1 MLKLS
6 LRIYLIFFYKL
17 LKIFISSKY
26 FLFLLIELYLITI
39 IKSYIIL
46 PIFIFILLAIL
57 LLLYYWLKK
66 MYLSI
71 ILNSLIQ
78 LIRYI
83 IGKILFKY
91 SIIILDGLLF
101 FLQKITNNIWQFILL
116 FS

>member
-1 MLKLS
+1 
-6 LRIYLIFFYKL
+6 
-17 LKIFISSKY
+17 
-26 FLFLLIELYLITI
+26 
-39 IKSYIIL
+39 
-46 PIFIFILLAIL
+46 
-57 LLLYYWLKK
+57 